1 MRRTYGPRENPTPA
15 RTVRETVETK
25 GEKEC
30 EMKSKPGLEDKRE
43 REGRRRRSETSLD
56 PVGRWT
62 RPRGNVR
69 CSIGFTTVLKVERR
83 KGRDLRA
90 KRVENALN

>member
-30 EMKSKPGLEDKRE
+30 EMKSKPGLEDKRKE
-43 REGRRRRSETSLD
+43 EGREEEEEEEVRNES
-56 PVGRWT
+56 
-62 RPRGNVR
+62 RPGW
-69 CSIGFTTVLKVERR
+69 
-83 KGRDLRA
+83 
-90 KRVENALN
+90 

>member
-43 REGRRRRSETSLD
+43 REGRRRSETSLD

-69 CSIGFTTVLKVERR
+69 CSIGFTIVLKVERR
-83 KGRDLRA
+83 RGA
-90 KRVENALN
+90 KFARETRGKCA